1 MHNTNTYIYSFLKIL
16 ITISALSN
24 LLDTN
29 KKVLSNF
36 NISRTT
42 KKFSSEQISSFVYI
56 LYYVLI
62 ARFVL
67 FVLIRYSLQLKRNK
81 LMA

>member
-29 KKVLSNF
+29 KKSF
-36 NISRTT
+36 I
-42 KKFSSEQISSFVYI
+42 KFQYFKNTQEIF
-56 LYYVLI
+56 
-62 ARFVL
+62 
-67 FVLIRYSLQLKRNK
+67 IRANKFLCLYSLLCFNR
-81 LMA
+81 